1 MYLEKSVPQKENF
14 YNGDWGSRLL
24 FRART
29 NSLEVRDRTYR
40 FNETREKTC
49 LGCNMGVDETV
60 EHIMAEC
67 PAYDGDKVIREYK
80 GILGEDK
87 FRELVELEDKGLSF
101 LLGIAENVPVQV
113 VEITKTYLCQVWG
126 KRELLMNIDR

>member
-1 MYLEKSVPQKENF
+1 
-14 YNGDWGSRLL
+14 
-24 FRART
+24 
-29 NSLEVRDRTYR
+29 
-40 FNETREKTC
+40 
-49 LGCNMGVDETV
+49 MGVDETV

-67 PAYDGDKVIREYK
+67 PAYDGDRDKVIREYK

-87 FRELVELEDKGLSF
+87 FRELVELEDKGLSY

-126 KRELLMNIDR
+126 KRESLMGIDR

>member
-1 MYLEKSVPQKENF
+1 
-14 YNGDWGSRLL
+14 
-24 FRART
+24 
-29 NSLEVRDRTYR
+29 
-40 FNETREKTC
+40 
-49 LGCNMGVDETV
+49 MGVDESV
-60 EHIMAEC
+60 EHILAEC
-67 PAYDGDKVIREYK
+67 PAYDVDRDTVIREYK